1 MEDSYTLELLK
12 ELKAQSK
19 RWFIA
24 CIILGVIFCVVSL
37 VNVYARMQFDYRLD
51 MVEQE
56 ITEHRAASQTYFEA
70 ITDYMA
76 EKENEE

>member
-24 CIILGVIFCVVSL
+24 CIILGLVFCLVSI

-51 MVEQE
+51 TIEQE
-56 ITEHRAASQTYFEA
+56 LTEHRAGSQTYFEA
-70 ITDYMA
+70 ITDYI
-76 EKENEE
+76 NETEDE